1 MIFINAVGIIC
12 ALGDTPVDV
21 RNGLLEGDSSGMR
34 DSSEWL
40 TRQRGICVG
49 AIEKTLP
56 ALPHSLS
63 KYDCRNNRLLF
74 TVFEQIKNK
83 VDEAIVRYGNDRI
96 GIVMG
101 TSTSGISAGEEALD
115 SLDSTGCFP
124 NNYHYI
130 QQEVGALSECLAEH
144 LDLKGPAYT
153 ISTACSS
160 SARAFISAQQL
171 IESGVCDAVLVGGI
185 DTLCK
190 LTLNGFDG
198 LESLSKGRCNP
209 LSLNRD
215 GINIGEG
222 AALFLLSR
230 DTDRVALLGTGESS
244 DAYHVSAPDP
254 EGVGA
259 EKAMRMALVNSGLEA
274 SDIGYLN
281 LHGTATK
288 MNDHMESKAV
298 ANVLGSSTPCSST
311 KPLTGHTL
319 GAAGAIEAAICW
331 LVLTQPGDIKLPP
344 HVWDGMVD
352 PTLPKVKVV
361 EQGDFLSQPF
371 CMSNSFAFGG
381 NNVSLI
387 FGVIDD

>member
-12 ALGDTPVDV
+12 AIGDTPEAV

-40 TRQRGICVG
+40 NSQRSVYVG
-49 AIEKTLP
+49 AIAK
-56 ALPHSLS
+56 ALPVLPTSLA

-74 TVFEQIKNK
+74 AVLNQIKNK
-83 VDEAIVRYGNDRI
+83 VDEAIVRYGRDRI
-96 GIVMG
+96 GIVLG

-115 SLDSTGCFP
+115 SLHSVGCFP
-124 NNYHYI
+124 DKYQYT
-130 QQEVGALSECLAEH
+130 QQEVGSLSECLAMH

-153 ISTACSS
+153 LSTACSS
-160 SARAFISAQQL
+160 SARAFVSAEHL
-171 IESGVCDAVLVGGI
+171 LNSDLCDAVLVGGI

-198 LESLSKGRCNP
+198 LESLSQGICNP

-215 GINIGEG
+215 GINVGEG

-230 DTDRVALLGTGESS
+230 DADRVALLGTGESS

-259 EKAMRMALVNSGLEA
+259 EKAMRMALENSGLDA
-274 SDIGYLN
+274 DDIGYLN

-288 MNDHMESKAV
+288 LNDHMESKAV
-298 ANVLGSSTPCSST
+298 ANVLGASTPCSST

-331 LVLTQPGDIKLPP
+331 LVLTQPGEMKLPP
-344 HVWDGMVD
+344 HVWDGMAD
-352 PTLPKVKVV
+352 PVLPSIKVV
-361 EQGDFLSQPF
+361 EQNDLLAKPF

-387 FGVIDD
+387 FGVVDD